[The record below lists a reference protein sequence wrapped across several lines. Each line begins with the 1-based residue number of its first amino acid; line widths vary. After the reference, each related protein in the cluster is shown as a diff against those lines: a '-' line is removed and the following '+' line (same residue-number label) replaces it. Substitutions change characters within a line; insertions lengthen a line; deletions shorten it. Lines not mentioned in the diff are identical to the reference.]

1 MSDMI
6 QLTVDGQEVS
16 VSAGATVMEACEA
29 AGREIPR
36 FCYHERL
43 SIAGNCRMCLVE
55 VERMPKPVASCAM
68 PAANG
73 MVVRTDA
80 PGVHKARK
88 GVMEFLLINHPLDC
102 PICDQGGECD
112 LQDQAVAYGA
122 DGSRFAENKR
132 AVEDKYMG
140 PLIKTVMTRCIHCTR
155 CVRFASEV
163 AGAPELGA
171 AGRGEDMEITTYLE
185 AAVTSELSGN
195 VIDLCPVGALTS
207 KPYAFT
213 ARPWE
218 LEHVESVDVMDAMGA
233 AIRVDTRGGEVMRI
247 LPRVNEAINEEWITD
262 KSRFVWDG
270 LRAQRLDRPYARGA
284 DGRLRECSWGEALA
298 RVGEAAWAAGTNRMA
313 ALGGDLACAESLF
326 SLETLLRGL
335 GVMHMDCREPH
346 SPLGRDREGKRAGR
360 GGYLFNAG
368 IAGVDEADAVLV
380 VGADVRRE
388 AALLDAR
395 LRRAWRE
402 RGVPVGVIGGAG
414 IGKRD
419 YEAVRLGGGVAAL
432 EALASGNAGEAA
444 AKFASLM
451 AAAARPLVIV
461 GQGALA
467 RVDGAAVHDLA
478 LSLAEK
484 WGAVSPAWNGFC
496 VLHTAAGRVG
506 GLEVD
511 FLPSAGGRDTAAIL
525 QGYADGEIRWLYLL
539 GADEYVPA
547 ARKPGGF
554 IVYQGSHGDAGAQC
568 ADVVLPGAAYT
579 EKDALW
585 VNTEGRAQMGRR
597 ALFPPGAAQEDWRIV
612 RKLSEVMGRTLP
624 WDDVGAL
631 RAALRERAACFAAV
645 GELLPPAAMD
655 TLRVFCSDKKEAAA
669 ASERNGDDA
678 AGGDYASSEKDAA
691 GGGVAGGDFVSPIRS
706 FHLSNAIARSSAV
719 MAECARLADKE
730 QKQ

>member
-1 MSDMI
+1 MSDTI
-6 QLTVDGQEVS
+6 TLTVDGEEVS
-16 VSAGATVMEACEA
+16 VLAGATVMEACEA

-218 LEHVESVDVMDAMGA
+218 LEHVESVDVMDALGA

-270 LRAQRLDRPYARGA
+270 LRTQRLDSPYARGG
-284 DGRLRECSWGEALA
+284 DGKLRRCSWEEAFA
-298 RVGEAAWAAGTNRMA
+298 RVGEAAWAAGANRMA

-326 SLETLLRGL
+326 SLAELMRGM
-335 GVMHMDCREPH
+335 GVAHMDCREPH
-346 SPLGRDREGKRAGR
+346 SPLGRDGDGNRVGR
-360 GGYLFNAG
+360 GGYLFNAS

-380 VGADVRRE
+380 VGADLRRE

-402 RGVPVGVIGGAG
+402 RGVAVGVIGGAA

-432 EALASGNAGEAA
+432 QSLLAGGEGAT
-444 AKFASLM
+444 AKFAGVM
-451 AAAARPLVIV
+451 AAAERPLLIV

-467 RVDGAAVHDLA
+467 RVDGAAVYDLV

-484 WGAVSPAWNGFC
+484 WGAVSAEWNGFC

-506 GLEVD
+506 GLEAD
-511 FLPSAGGRDTAAIL
+511 FLPGVGGRDTAGIL
-525 QGYADGEIRWLYLL
+525 QGYAEGEIRWLYLL
-539 GADEYVPA
+539 GADEHVPA

-554 IVYQGSHGDAGAQC
+554 IIYQGSHGDAGAQC

-597 ALFPPGAAQEDWRIV
+597 ALFPPGEAQEDWRIV
-612 RKLSEVMGRTLP
+612 RKLSEVLKRTLP

-631 RAALRERAACFAAV
+631 RAAMGERAACFAAV
-645 GELLPPAAMD
+645 GELSTLSEVDMPALFFNEKGEGA
-655 TLRVFCSDKKEAAA
+655 TAEGS
-669 ASERNGDDA
+669 NGRLANGEQEDA
-678 AGGDYASSEKDAA
+678 AGSDSVGE
-691 GGGVAGGDFVSPIRS
+691 DFTSPIRH

-719 MAECARLADKE
+719 MGQCAKLAAEAESKT
-730 QKQ
+730 